1 MKISQKR
8 AFISGLKSTNLSN
21 KEILFLKKYKPWGII
36 LFERNIRSLDQTK
49 KLIKSI
55 KKIFKDQNYPILID
69 EEGGI
74 VNGQGAI
81 VTDRNSLLA
90 KLKDLDKD
98 K

>member
-8 AFISGLKSTNLSN
+8 SFISGLKSTNLSN

-49 KLIKSI
+49 KLIQSI

-69 EEGGI
+69 EEGGR
-74 VNGQGAI
+74 VN
-81 VTDRNSLLA
+81 R
-90 KLKDLDKD
+90 LKKIRKNHFFIIKFTLIK
-98 K
+98 

>member
-55 KKIFKDQNYPILID
+55 KKYLKIKTIQFLLTKKAEELID
-69 EEGGI
+69 
-74 VNGQGAI
+74 
-81 VTDRNSLLA
+81 
-90 KLKDLDKD
+90 LKK
-98 K
+98 